1 MVLTL
6 FSLLLTLSI
15 TRPLNRL
22 RRAVHD
28 LGQTA
33 YQKDSLA
40 RLARRGDE
48 LGTLARDFN
57 RMGER
62 LQSLIGSQR
71 QLLRDVSHELR
82 SPLARLRIALAL
94 AERAEPEARAQ
105 MWPRPGTGMRPP
117 GSADRRDPR
126 PSPGSTPNPA
136 RANGSPCY
144 RCSSGCAKTPCCW
157 LRNRISAWRWRLT

>member
-71 QLLRDVSHELR
+71 QLLRDVSTNCARRWLACA
-82 SPLARLRIALAL
+82 SPWPWPNAPNRKRGRRCG
-94 AERAEPEARAQ
+94 RA
-105 MWPRPGTGMRPP
+105 W
-117 GSADRRDPR
+117 
-126 PSPGSTPNPA
+126 N
-136 RANGSPCY
+136 
-144 RCSSGCAKTPCCW
+144 
-157 LRNRISAWRWRLT
+157 RNATAWKR

>member
-1 MVLTL
+1 
-6 FSLLLTLSI
+6 

-94 AERAEPEARAQ
+94 AERAEPEA
-105 MWPRPGTGMRPP
+105 
-117 GSADRRDPR
+117 
-126 PSPGSTPNPA
+126 
-136 RANGSPCY
+136 
-144 RCSSGCAKTPCCW
+144 
-157 LRNRISAWRWRLT
+157 

>member
-40 RLARRGDE
+40 CLSGA
-48 LGTLARDFN
+48 AMN
-57 RMGER
+57 WA
-62 LQSLIGSQR
+62 
-71 QLLRDVSHELR
+71 
-82 SPLARLRIALAL
+82 PW
-94 AERAEPEARAQ
+94 RAI
-105 MWPRPGTGMRPP
+105 
-117 GSADRRDPR
+117 
-126 PSPGSTPNPA
+126 STA
-136 RANGSPCY
+136 WANACK
-144 RCSSGCAKTPCCW
+144 A
-157 LRNRISAWRWRLT
+157 

>member
-1 MVLTL
+1 M
-6 FSLLLTLSI
+6 
-15 TRPLNRL
+15 
-22 RRAVHD
+22 HD

-40 RLARRGDE
+40 CLTRRGDE

-94 AERAEPEARAQ
+94 AEAPNRKRGRRCGRAWNRNATALEALIGEISPLARLDAEPGASQRIALLPLLQ
-105 MWPRPGTGMRPP
+105 R
-117 GSADRRDPR
+117 
-126 PSPGSTPNPA
+126 
-136 RANGSPCY
+136 
-144 RCSSGCAKTPCCW
+144 
-157 LRNRISAWRWRLT
+157 LR